1 MTVLFLALVLTQKNS
16 LEVKKN
22 LVLRLLLYEIEID
35 R

>member
-1 MTVLFLALVLTQKNS
+1 MTVLFLALVFTQKNS

-22 LVLRLLLYEIEID
+22 LVLRLLLYEIEIY